1 MLAVVLSLAALAA
14 AESRPT
20 LSRARP
26 ALQLH
31 ALRGGALGPPAPPL
45 DLQLSLMPAAL
56 GTVAI
61 VYSNVLCMYTLNK
74 IRYAERSGP
83 VHPYRPWADTAK
95 NADAH
100 YRAYKA
106 CQNVLEWTVYSL
118 PLLWLYVLY
127 TPTIPRIGRALSW
140 FGAVLGLALARFNA
154 TYAEAYAESAD
165 ARVKPFYQRI
175 RIFQILFLGFVAGA
189 GASVARALGG
199 LE

>member
-20 LSRARP
+20 LSLARP

-56 GTVAI
+56 GTVAV

-127 TPTIPRIGRALSW
+127 TPAIPRIGRALSW

-154 TYAEAYAESAD
+154 AYAEAYAGSAD
-165 ARVKPFYQRI
+165 ARVKPFYRRI
-175 RIFQILFLGFVAGA
+175 RIFQVLFLGFVAGA
-189 GASVARALGG
+189 GASAARALGL